1 MNTHSTGFH
10 GSSVVKNLPAVQ
22 KTRETQVRSL
32 GQKDSMEK
40 KMATYF
46 SILAWKAARTGEP
59 GGLQTTESQRIR
71 HNWACVCTHTHTH
84 MHTQHL
90 RESPQRCLNLVIRK
104 TIQTER
110 SSTKQLTI
118 KVMKCKGKLRKCCRL
133 KETTETGQL
142 KAARESEAGLFAII
156 TLLAQ
161 LKKLNGISAL
171 SVDNMSRL
179 TSGIW
184 WMLWLPVRT
193 FLTVGFIY

>member
-84 MHTQHL
+84 THTHTQWDIIQHKKEWIFAFCYKVDGPGRHYAKWNKSDRQRKIL
-90 RESPQRCLNLVIRK
+90 YVIIYMWTLNKNKISECNTKKKHKHREH
-104 TIQTER
+104 
-110 SSTKQLTI
+110 
-118 KVMKCKGKLRKCCRL
+118 
-133 KETTETGQL
+133 
-142 KAARESEAGLFAII
+142 
-156 TLLAQ
+156 
-161 LKKLNGISAL
+161 IS
-171 SVDNMSRL
+171 
-179 TSGIW
+179 G
-184 WMLWLPVRT
+184 
-193 FLTVGFIY
+193 YQ

>member
-84 MHTQHL
+84 THTCTHNIWENPL
-90 RESPQRCLNLVIRK
+90 KDAWILSL
-104 TIQTER
+104 ER
-110 SSTKQLTI
+110 QS
-118 KVMKCKGKLRKCCRL
+118 KLRGLLQNSWPL
-133 KETTETGQL
+133 KSWN
-142 KAARESEAGLFAII
+142 ARENWENVADWKRRQRQDNLRQHVS
-156 TLLAQ
+156 
-161 LKKLNGISAL
+161 LKQ
-171 SVDNMSRL
+171 VF
-179 TSGIW
+179 
-184 WMLWLPVRT
+184 LP
-193 FLTVGFIY
+193 